1 MDSNSASALDDDP
14 SEDFEITGLHDKLNL
29 GHTPSSSSPFIARKK
44 RRASTTLISISP
56 ENFRQVVIQFSNGRF
71 PFISHCSLFPPSYEF
86 SKQELVSLWIAQGL
100 LQCSTRQQEHDAA
113 QVFDSLVSSQV
124 IVPSRSDPSVD
135 FFHGKT
141 RRLLYR
147 INQDKITFSVLEYHT
162 VLDANWDKVPTNVK
176 HLSVDSKSVACA
188 SGFDVIERFE
198 NLNTLFLVPVPGFYV
213 ERIPRNLFLCLKEL
227 RSLNFSRNLI
237 SELPSS
243 IGSLKSL
250 RYLDLSYTP
259 IKRLPDSVV
268 SLCNLQTLRL
278 RGCLELVGLP
288 KGIGK
293 LISLKHLE
301 LDVVRQVKSMPPWMG
316 NLINLQTL
324 PAFLVGKDD
333 GCRIVELKKMINLT
347 GAFCISRI
355 ENVSSFEEAMEADL
369 SSKKFL
375 CRIQFRW
382 TETRVADARKEEQIL
397 ECLRPPLG
405 LEELAL
411 LCYGGSKLPSWIAD
425 PCYDCMVDMTLHNCL
440 NCEHLEPIGK
450 LPCLQFLHMKEMCKL
465 QRIDERFCRDGKGQQ
480 SHAFPSLKE
489 LKIEAMPKLE
499 EWVGIQSGDFP
510 CLQKL
515 KVEHCPS
522 LASLPLLSCLYS
534 LKHLEMNDCPVISS
548 LPDGGVSASL
558 EFLFIRDCFELMKN
572 CSKTEGKDWVKIAHV
587 SNVFI
592 DDEQLSFN

>member
-29 GHTPSSSSPFIARKK
+29 GHTPSSSPPFIARKK

-86 SKQELVSLWIAQGL
+86 SKQELVSLWVAQGL

-135 FFHGKT
+135 FVHGKT

-147 INQDKITFSVLEYHT
+147 INQDKITFSVLEYHM
-162 VLDANWDKVPTNVK
+162 VLDANWDKVPKNVK

-213 ERIPRNLFLCLKEL
+213 ERIPRNLFLCLKGL

-259 IKRLPDSVV
+259 IKRLPDSLV

-293 LISLKHLE
+293 LISLRHLE
-301 LDVVRQVKSMPPWMG
+301 LDVVRQLKSMPPWM
-316 NLINLQTL
+316 
-324 PAFLVGKDD
+324 
-333 GCRIVELKKMINLT
+333 ELRMSL
-347 GAFCISRI
+347 
-355 ENVSSFEEAMEADL
+355 SFEEAMEADL

-375 CRIQFRW
+375 CRILLRW
-382 TETRVADARKEEQIL
+382 TEPRVADARKEEQIL

-450 LPCLQFLHMKEMCKL
+450 LPCLQFLHIKEMCKL

-480 SHAFPSLKE
+480 SHAFPTLKE
-489 LKIEAMPKLE
+489 LTIEAMPKLE
-499 EWVGIQSGDFP
+499 EWVGVQGGDFP

-558 EFLFIRDCFELMKN
+558 EFLFIRDCSELMKN